1 VDVVEELNNKMIMK
15 KYTTYAWAAR
25 GLKNRVFILYAGS
38 TTKSAEQRTR
48 VGYVFKKL
56 NRHRVW
62 PWGKNKDNLT
72 EPRDFELIENIKG
85 RDIRLVYDSPL
96 KSSDVEAAGMLAK
109 FNEQLAIQTCCAV
122 ADYLEKECGIRV
134 ACGNGVQSASG
145 KYFPFYLQW
154 IKLMMENDPSAL
166 GGPEI
171 DNYSCYKY
179 DKELFDDLVKVVKG
193 WQEAGEKKYNDKNYM
208 KRSEDSEMYEAWST
222 VSTYMPNYGEKNG
235 EFFREIRL
243 TEDKATGKAKLK
255 MRNQLTAVRE
265 QIEKEVKQEWS
276 ADDYNRIC
284 KIVKKNFDGFC
295 KSNPKIEN
303 PYEEKISL

>member
-1 VDVVEELNNKMIMK
+1 MK
-15 KYTTYAWAAR
+15 SDTTYTTYAWAAR
-25 GLKNRVFILYAGS
+25 GLENRVFILYAGS
-38 TTKSAEQRTR
+38 TTRSAEQRTR
-48 VGYVFKKL
+48 GGYVFKEL
-56 NRHRVW
+56 NKHRAW

-85 RDIRLVYDSPL
+85 RDIHLVYNSTP
-96 KSSDVEAAGMLAK
+96 KSTPEEADVESPELLAK
-109 FNEQLAIQTCCAV
+109 FNEQLAIDTCCAV
-122 ADYLEKECGIRV
+122 ADYLEKECNIRV

-193 WQEAGEKKYNDKNYM
+193 WQEAGEKKHKDKNYM
-208 KRSEDSEMYEAWST
+208 KRNEDSEMYEAWST
-222 VSTYMPNYGEKNG
+222 VSRYMRNYGEKNG
-235 EFFREIRL
+235 GFFREVRCKEGK
-243 TEDKATGKAKLK
+243 TAVKAKLK

-265 QIEKEVKQEWS
+265 QIEREVKQEWS
-276 ADDYNRIC
+276 ADDYDRIC
-284 KIVKKNFDGFC
+284 KIVKNNFDGFC